1 MTATRA
7 IGMTTTY
14 PAELRVARTRLHRP
28 RPPADVIDRPQLL
41 ARLDRAVDVKMT
53 LVWAP
58 AGYGKSTLL
67 GSWLAAS
74 PLPTAW
80 LPLDGSDMTVPG
92 FVRALVAAIRAVVP
106 EVGKSTL
113 ALLNLPEPP
122 SPVLLATTLTDELG
136 ALSEPP
142 VVVLD
147 NYERVHTPSVH
158 ELLSSILLHLPPR
171 LHVVVSSRTLP

>member
-28 RPPADVIDRPQLL
+28 RPPADLIDRPHLL
-41 ARLDRAVDVKMT
+41 ARLDRSVDVKMT

-67 GSWLAAS
+67 GSWLTAS
-74 PLPTAW
+74 RLPTAW
-80 LPLDGSDMTVPG
+80 LSLDVHDTTVPG
-92 FVRALVAAIRAVVP
+92 FVRALVAAIRAVIP
-106 EVGKSTL
+106 ETGRNTL

-122 SPVLLATTLTDELG
+122 SPDLLATTLTDELS

-142 VVVLD
+142 VLVLD
-147 NYERVHTPSVH
+147 NYERVHAAPVH
-158 ELLSSILLHLPPR
+158 ELLSSILL
-171 LHVVVSSRTLP
+171 